1 MDMNT
6 QLGKK
11 SKNDFGKDFLRLM
24 NNTIEQWTIQLNNN
38 EQFSEKCS
46 CNMWETFE
54 KSSL

>member
-24 NNTIEQWTIQLNNN
+24 NNT
-38 EQFSEKCS
+38 FSEKCS
-46 CNMWETFE
+46 CNIRETFE

>member
-1 MDMNT
+1 MNT